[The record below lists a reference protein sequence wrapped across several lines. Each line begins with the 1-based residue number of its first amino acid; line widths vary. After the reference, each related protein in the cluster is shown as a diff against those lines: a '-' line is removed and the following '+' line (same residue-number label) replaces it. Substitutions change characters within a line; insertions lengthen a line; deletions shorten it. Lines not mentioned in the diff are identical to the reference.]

1 MNIISIIL
9 QAQQAAPQ
17 QGGGGLPL
25 IIMMVAIF
33 AIMYFL
39 MIRPQQKKQKELQKF
54 RNELKKGD
62 KVVTIGG
69 IYGTIEEIPE
79 NGNYV
84 MMRVDTNVRIKVAK
98 SSIVRDFSDAQQQ

>member
-1 MNIISIIL
+1 MNIFTIIL
-9 QAQQAAPQ
+9 QQAAPAQ
-17 QGGGGLPL
+17 QGGGGLSL

-39 MIRPQQKKQKELQKF
+39 MIRPQQKKQKELQRF

-69 IYGTIEEIPE
+69 IYGTIDELPE

-84 MMRVDTNVRIKVAK
+84 MMRIDTNVRIKVAK
-98 SSIVRDFSDAQQQ
+98 SSIVKDFSDVQQ

>member
-1 MNIISIIL
+1 MNFLTITL
-9 QAQQAAPQ
+9 QAQPAQ
-17 QGGGGLPL
+17 QGGGGLSL

-39 MIRPQQKKQKELQKF
+39 MIRPQQKKQKELQRF

-69 IYGTIEEIPE
+69 IYGTVEEIAE
-79 NGNYV
+79 HHV
-84 MMRVDTNVRIKVAK
+84 MMIVDTNVHIRVAK
-98 SSIVRDFSDAQQQ
+98 SSIVKDFSDVQQQ

>member
-1 MNIISIIL
+1 MNFLTITL
-9 QAQQAAPQ
+9 QAQPAQ
-17 QGGGGLPL
+17 QGGGGLSL

-39 MIRPQQKKQKELQKF
+39 MIRPQQKKQKELQRF

-69 IYGTIEEIPE
+69 IYGTVEEIAE
-79 NGNYV
+79 HHV
-84 MMRVDTNVRIKVAK
+84 MMRVDINVHIRVAK
-98 SSIVRDFSDAQQQ
+98 SSIVKDFSDVQQQ

>member
-1 MNIISIIL
+1 MNIITFIL
-9 QAQQAAPQ
+9 QAQAQQ
-17 QGGGGLPL
+17 QGGVGMSL

-62 KVVTIGG
+62 KVVTVGG
-69 IYGTIEEIPE
+69 IYGTIDEIPE

-84 MMRVDTNVRIKVAK
+84 MMRIDTNVRIRVAK
-98 SSIVRDFSDAQQQ
+98 SSLVRDFSDAQQQ

>member
-1 MNIISIIL
+1 MNFLTITL
-9 QAQQAAPQ
+9 QAQPAQ
-17 QGGGGLPL
+17 QGGGGLSL

-39 MIRPQQKKQKELQKF
+39 MIRPQQKKQKELQRF
-54 RNELKKGD
+54 RNELQKGD

-69 IYGTIEEIPE
+69 IYGTIDEI

-84 MMRVDTNVRIKVAK
+84 MMRIDTNVRIKVAK
-98 SSIVRDFSDAQQQ
+98 SSIVKDFSDVQQQ

>member
-1 MNIISIIL
+1 MNFLTITL
-9 QAQQAAPQ
+9 QAQPAQ
-17 QGGGGLPL
+17 QGSGGLSL

-39 MIRPQQKKQKELQKF
+39 MIRPQQKKQKELQRF

-69 IYGTIEEIPE
+69 IFGSVEEIGE
-79 NGNYV
+79 NYV
-84 MMRVDTNVRIKVAK
+84 MMRVDTNVHIKVAK
-98 SSIVRDFSDAQQQ
+98 SSIVKDFSDVQQQ

>member
-1 MNIISIIL
+1 MNIISISL
-9 QAQQAAPQ
+9 QAQQAQ
-17 QGGGGLPL
+17 QGSGGLSL

-39 MIRPQQKKQKELQKF
+39 MIRPQQKKQKELQRF

-79 NGNYV
+79 SGNYV
-84 MMRVDTNVRIKVAK
+84 MMRIDTNVRIKVAK
-98 SSIVRDFSDAQQQ
+98 SSIVKDFSDVQQQ